1 MSYSAENIRNI
12 CLLGHSGVGKTMLA
26 ERQIVLSVYPIC
38 LTFIF
43 LQRIQNPINKNI
55 VPLHIVF
62 VNKKTTKYSV
72 ITGEK
77 AKIPQGKCP
86 VG

>member
-1 MSYSAENIRNI
+1 MANLPQLEAGLDYSNGIISQQYQLEKIKINNALEFTQNDI
-12 CLLGHSGVGKTMLA
+12 
-26 ERQIVLSVYPIC
+26 LS
-38 LTFIF
+38 
-43 LQRIQNPINKNI
+43 
-55 VPLHIVF
+55 VF